1 MRETF
6 LKLGLYK
13 TIFFVALF
21 LVRPPVYAAESLGK
35 IFLSPQQRALIEQQR
50 KAYLQKQQVKT
61 QTETDKKPIAK
72 KTKSAR
78 LAPDLSLS
86 SIITTPEGQSFRLNG
101 QYVKSSK
108 AGYKVHQGQTNTSS
122 TKVSLHGKVIRLKV
136 GETYVPVKGKVE
148 KTYVVTPIK
157 QKEKLKLNTPSAVS
171 ALTEDEKRLDLS
183 AELKTLQRLTQ
194 AAK

>member
-1 MRETF
+1 M
-6 LKLGLYK
+6 KLVLYNA
-13 TIFFVALF
+13 IFFVALF

-35 IFLSPQQRALIEQQR
+35 IFLTPEQRALIEQQR
-50 KAYLQKQQVKT
+50 HAYLQKQQMKT

-78 LAPDLSLS
+78 LAPDLTLS

-108 AGYKVHQGQTNTSS
+108 AGYKVHQGQTSTNS
-122 TKVSLHGKVIRLKV
+122 TKVSLHGKVIQLKV

-148 KTYVVTPIK
+148 KNYVATPIK
-157 QKEKLKLNTPSAVS
+157 QTEKLKLNTPPAVS
-171 ALTEDEKRLDLS
+171 AVTEDERQLDLS

-194 AAK
+194 VVK